1 MCCPYKNVYGKAPK
15 FLLHHLRLDT
25 GAALRWRW
33 AWWRTHQLAVKA
45 ADARA
50 SSIQRHLTGAQN
62 VRAERLDSVQ
72 PFDLYQAGQEVWD
85 AVARRA
91 HSLEE
96 L

>member
-15 FLLHHLRLDT
+15 FLLRHLRLDT

-33 AWWRTHQLAVKA
+33 AWRWTHQLAVKT